1 MASFIKR
8 LGAAWNIVR
17 NNSPRRSGY
26 NGPAV
31 SHRSYAAANYDRL
44 TEDFLAPLTTGDAE
58 MRTRMRTIRGRARE
72 LERNEPYTIRYLSAM
87 ENNIYDHHGMTLKS
101 RAGELSKDPATG
113 KPIFRF
119 DAMANRIIET
129 AYEDWKKNPFVS
141 GDMTLNEGGRLA
153 LRTMVRDGDPLVKF
167 VINGK
172 YNHGLALQLLE
183 PDMID
188 DMRNAARQTPTTQVR
203 MGVEVERDT
212 FATVAYW
219 LLADHPGDM
228 QWWSENGYY
237 SERKDAADFL
247 HLFRRRRFTQCR
259 DVTWLVG
266 IMRDLKMLDGYDEA
280 AIVAARTGAAKMGF
294 FTRDPNSP
302 GPAYQGENTDADGNP
317 IDPAMGG
324 NKSMDAEPG
333 LIEDL
338 SQSPGLKFESFNPE
352 YPHAM
357 YAEFVKSR
365 IRRIAAGLNMSYNTL
380 ANDLENVNF
389 SSIRAGL
396 LDDREQY
403 KATQTLWIDK
413 FERPVFLKW
422 LEVALLSGEL
432 RDPFTG
438 SALPFAKLAK
448 FSQHQFRP
456 RRWAWVD
463 PLKDVEASVIAVN
476 NRFKSRG
483 EIIEEQGEGDFQDVI
498 DQVASENASAKTAGV
513 ELPTINTGIAPNKQA
528 GSEVDGSADDT
539 QAAAPAAPKKG
550 KA

>member
-1 MASFIKR
+1 MSILASAFDR
-8 LGAAWNIVR
+8 SSR
-17 NNSPRRSGY
+17 RSPRGFP
-26 NGPAV
+26 GMA
-31 SHRSYAAANYDRL
+31 HRGYAAANYDRL
-44 TEDFLAPLTTGDAE
+44 TEDWLSPLTTGDAE
-58 MRTRMRTIRGRARE
+58 MRTRLRTLRGRARE
-72 LERNEPYTIRYLSAM
+72 LERNEPYTIRYLSAL
-87 ENNIYDHHGMTLKS
+87 ENNVYDHHGMMLKS

-119 DAMANRIIET
+119 DAMANRIIES
-129 AYEDWKKNPFVS
+129 AYDDWRKNPFVTQ
-141 GDMTLNEGGRLA
+141 DMTLNEGGRLA
-153 LRTMVRDGDPLVKF
+153 LRTMARDGDPLVKF
-167 VINGK
+167 VVDSK
-172 YNHGLALQLLE
+172 YNHGCALQLLE

-203 MGVEVERDT
+203 MGVELDRQ

-219 LLADHPGDM
+219 LLSDHPGDM
-228 QWWSENGYY
+228 QWWSTNAYF
-237 SERKDAADFL
+237 SERHDAKDFL
-247 HLFRRRRFTQCR
+247 HLFRRRRITQCR
-259 DVTWLVG
+259 DVSWLVG

-280 AIVAARTGAAKMGF
+280 AIVAARTGASKMGF
-294 FTRDPNSP
+294 FTRDPNAP
-302 GPAYQGENTDADGNP
+302 GPAYDGETTDENGNP
-317 IDPAMGG
+317 IDPSLGG

-338 SQSPGLKFESFNPE
+338 SQSPGIRFESFNPE

-365 IRRIAAGLNMSYNTL
+365 IRRISAGLNMSYNTL

-413 FERPVFLKW
+413 FERPIFLKW
-422 LEVALLSGEL
+422 LEIALLSGEL

-438 SALPFAKLAK
+438 NALPFSKLPK

-463 PLKDVEASVIAVN
+463 PVRDVQADVIAIN
-476 NRFKSRG
+476 NRLKSRSAV
-483 EIIEEQGEGDFQDVI
+483 IEEQGEEDFQDVV
-498 DQVASENASAKTAGV
+498 DQVAAEDAAAASAGV
-513 ELPTINTGIAPNKQA
+513 AMPTINTGIAEGKLL
-528 GSEVDGSADDT
+528 GDEI
-539 QAAAPAAPKKG
+539 APKTPAPSDEEG
-550 KA
+550 KPAKKKPAG